1 MECEMRKLIIASVL
15 AAALSPLSAT
25 AGLVTSWEYFASSDW
40 ESPVVFSGGNGTTVV
55 EDKVIS
61 WGATGGN
68 YEGGG
73 SLNRS
78 ALVLDEMA
86 NTAFATTGDTAA
98 ALTNSITH
106 HNNVLTAGFQT
117 LQSATLRTS
126 LTLKPFAPEMGPTFP
141 AKVLN
146 FDIRFKE
153 TPNNGSNT
161 SCGFT
166 SVSSCDDIFVIINQE
181 DLQTSFVYD
190 GFKYTI
196 NLIETTQ
203 SLNLLSAAACAIA
216 GAQAG
221 CLGFQTIEGQEN
233 KAQFGFLINAEQLD
247 VSAPGTLGVFALGL
261 LGLGLTARRR
271 QPQLS

>member
-1 MECEMRKLIIASVL
+1 MRKLLIVSLL
-15 AAALSPLSAT
+15 AAALSPLAAT
-25 AGLVTSWEYFASSDW
+25 AGLVTSWEYSASSDW
-40 ESPVVFSGGNGTTVV
+40 DSPVVFSAGNGTTVV

-61 WGATGGN
+61 WGATGGK
-68 YEGGG
+68 YKG
-73 SLNRS
+73 SGSRNRS
-78 ALVLDEMA
+78 ALVLSEMA
-86 NTAFATTGDTAA
+86 GMAKAVTGDTAA

-117 LQSATLRTS
+117 LQSAVLRTS
-126 LTLKPFAPEMGPTFP
+126 LTLKPFTPEMGPTFP
-141 AKVLN
+141 AKFLN

-161 SCGFT
+161 NCGFT

-181 DLQTSFVYD
+181 DLVTSFVYD

-203 SLNLLSAAACAIA
+203 TLDLLSAAACTIA
-216 GAQAG
+216 GAPAG
-221 CLGFQTIEGQEN
+221 CRGFKTIEGQDN
-233 KAQFGFLINAEQLD
+233 IAQFGILINGEQLD
-247 VSAPGTLGVFALGL
+247 VSAPGTLGVFALGM

-271 QPQLS
+271 QSQLS

>member
-1 MECEMRKLIIASVL
+1 MRKLLMVSVL
-15 AAALSPLSAT
+15 AAALSPLTAT
-25 AGLVTSWEYFASSDW
+25 AGLVTSWEYFASSEWD
-40 ESPVVFSGGNGTTVV
+40 SPVVFSAGNGTTVV

-78 ALVLDEMA
+78 ALVLDTMTENA
-86 NTAFATTGDTAA
+86 YATTGDSAA

-117 LQSATLRTS
+117 LQSAVLRTS
-126 LTLKPFAPEMGPTFP
+126 LTLKPFAPEIGPTFP

-161 SCGFT
+161 NCGFV

-181 DLQTSFVYD
+181 DLVTSFIYD
-190 GFKYTI
+190 GYKYTI
-196 NLIETTQ
+196 SLIETTQ
-203 SLNLLSAAACAIA
+203 SLNLLSAAACAVA

-233 KAQFGFLINAEQLD
+233 KAQFGFLIDAQQLD

-261 LGLGLTARRR
+261 LGMGLTARRR
-271 QPQLS
+271 LQQ